1 MTVVDII
8 RVSFVFWSLAMGPIA
23 STCRLSPIDGR
34 FPGAGIVQ
42 ATSGVPNADT
52 ITLTLRGDA
61 AAIDCAQV
69 AVAKALAGGA

>member
-1 MTVVDII
+1 MTLDVLIL
-8 RVSFVFWSLAMGPIA
+8 SFTVWALALDLVA
-23 STCRLSPIDGR
+23 TTCGLVPIDGR
-34 FPGAGIVQ
+34 FSGPGIVQ